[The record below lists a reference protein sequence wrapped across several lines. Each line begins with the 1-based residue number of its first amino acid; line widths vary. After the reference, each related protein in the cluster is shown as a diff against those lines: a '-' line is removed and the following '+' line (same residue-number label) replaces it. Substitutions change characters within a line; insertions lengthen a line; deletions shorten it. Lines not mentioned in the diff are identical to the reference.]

1 MRLKK
6 LECSMLSVL
15 NSTRR
20 RGGKNWWGS
29 SPSISLHIL
38 VVCIPAIWFKGT
50 STKVS
55 SSTLEEGGLVIFSF
69 NFPFPLEAFF
79 CLPPSTYVPAKLTRV
94 ESWKIAWCSPSM
106 KCPRW
111 CCLLDIKVLTALEE
125 MGSRPILKQVLWN
138 IMSLTL
144 LVMPN
149 LQEIGELINGTME

>member
-1 MRLKK
+1 
-6 LECSMLSVL
+6 
-15 NSTRR
+15 
-20 RGGKNWWGS
+20 
-29 SPSISLHIL
+29 
-38 VVCIPAIWFKGT
+38 
-50 STKVS
+50 
-55 SSTLEEGGLVIFSF
+55 
-69 NFPFPLEAFF
+69 
-79 CLPPSTYVPAKLTRV
+79 
-94 ESWKIAWCSPSM
+94 M